1 MWHTEI
7 CMIDEILKEL
17 EQVQTENDLA
27 AFHKNY
33 LSKTGKLTMMM
44 AGLKD
49 LSPEQRAEA
58 GKRYNELKR
67 AVEIEFFKKQA
78 FLKEQVVNEKLKND
92 PLIDITRPAI
102 NELQGTLHPITH
114 LTRKVSEICRSMGFL
129 IVDGNEVVTEFEN
142 FDAVNVPADHPAR
155 DMQDTFWLTNGKLL
169 KTQTSAL
176 QHEILKKYGP
186 VVSAI
191 FPGRCYR
198 NEATDA
204 SHEFS
209 FFQCEGMMVGKDI
222 SIANLIYIMKT
233 ILSGIY
239 GKEIE
244 VRLRPG
250 YFPFVEPGFELDA
263 SCPFCGGKG
272 CSVCK
277 QSGWIEFC
285 GCGMIHSNVL
295 KMAGVN
301 PEEYQGFAFGFGLTR
316 MAMMQYA
323 VNDVRLFNSGNLEFL
338 RGIKR

>member
-1 MWHTEI
+1 ME
-7 CMIDEILKEL
+7 KEL
-17 EQVQTENDLA
+17 EQIQTETELA
-27 AFHKNY
+27 VFHKNY
-33 LSKTGKLTMMM
+33 LSKTGKLTMML

-49 LSPEQRAEA
+49 LLAEQRAEA
-58 GKRYNELKR
+58 GKRLNELKR
-67 AVEIEFFKKQA
+67 TIETKFFQKQA
-78 FLKEQVVNEKLKND
+78 ELRAKAVNEKLKHD
-92 PLIDITRPAI
+92 PLIDITVPAI
-102 NELQGTLHPITH
+102 NQPQGSLHPITY
-114 LTRKVSEICRSMGFL
+114 LTRRVADICRSMGFL
-129 IVDGNEVVTEFEN
+129 VVDGNEVVTEFEN
-142 FDAVNVPADHPAR
+142 FDAVNIPSDHPAR

-169 KTQTSAL
+169 KTQTSAM
-176 QHEILKKYGP
+176 QHAILKKYGP

-204 SHEFS
+204 SHEFA

-233 ILSGIY
+233 LLSEVY
-239 GKEIE
+239 GKEIQ

-277 QSGWIEFC
+277 HSGWIEFC
-285 GCGMIHSNVL
+285 GCGMIHGNVL
-295 KMAGVN
+295 QMAGVDPN
-301 PEEYQGFAFGFGLTR
+301 QYQGFAFGFGLTR

-323 VNDVRLFNSGNLEFL
+323 INDIRLLNSGNLEFL